1 MAFGDIWASPVCPL
15 IFYIMYTIIK
25 VFVWFICFMGIVE
38 VCASMMS
45 KPNTI
50 EALIGVAIVIL
61 FLILSWKTLFFT
73 KIHNPFNKSKKE
85 EK

>member
-1 MAFGDIWASPVCPL
+1 MWALPVCPL

-25 VFVWFICFMGIVE
+25 VFVWFLCFMGILE
-38 VCASMMS
+38 VGASMMTA
-45 KPNTI
+45 PNTI

-61 FLILSWKTLFFT
+61 FLVLSWKTLFFT
-73 KIHNPFNKSKKE
+73 KIRISFNKSKKK